1 MKEMKEMKTRQL
13 SRIEALDLVIGAKI
27 LACGGGGSDTDA
39 IKNIKKTYDD
49 GRFFTIGDLSSFKS
63 KDYICIIGMV
73 GGGITDED
81 AKLIENLD
89 VIQKNPMVAAVKELE
104 KFLDI
109 NFQGFVATELGPNN
123 SIIPLMVA
131 AQMDKIAI
139 DGDCCG
145 RSKPKIS
152 ISTTKITD
160 ISISPFSIVNCYGD
174 VQIVKKSA
182 DDTRGEIVAR
192 EIARLSGGSVSVA
205 RCPMTIEK
213 AKAAVIPGT
222 FSLAIKLGNKVREA
236 NEKKENPIKV
246 IKKTLP
252 DAKFIYTGEVKEFS
266 RVEEGGFTSGEI
278 MLRSNETKN
287 QLKIWYQNEYLL
299 SWMNDQHYITCPD
312 GFYIIDS
319 QTGYGLTP
327 WEEDFEEGREVTVF
341 VRDAPEIW
349 RQKKGLEVFGPQ
361 VFDESWSGYKKASS
375 F

>member
-1 MKEMKEMKTRQL
+1 MITRQL

-27 LACGGGGSDTDA
+27 LACGGGGSEAEA

-49 GRFFTIGDLSSFKS
+49 GRCFTIGDLSSFQL
-63 KDYICIIGMV
+63 KDSICIIGMV

-81 AKLIENLD
+81 AKLVENLD

-104 KFLDI
+104 EFLDI
-109 NFQGFVATELGPNN
+109 NFQGLIATELGPNN

-131 AQMDKIAI
+131 AQMDKITI

-152 ISTTKITD
+152 ISTTNITD

-205 RCPMTIEK
+205 RCPMTIKK
-213 AKAAVIPGT
+213 AKAAIIPET

-252 DAKFIYTGEVKEFS
+252 DAQFIYTGEVKEFS

-278 MLRSNETKN
+278 MLQSDETKN

-299 SWMNDQHYITCPD
+299 SWVNDQHYITCPD

-319 QTGYGLTP
+319 HTGYGLTP
-327 WEEDFEEGREVTVF
+327 WEEDFEEGRKVTVF

-349 RQKKGLEVFGPQ
+349 RKKKGLEIFGPQ
-361 VFDESWSGYKKASS
+361 VFDENWSEYKKASS